1 MLVPAYCKF
10 PILREFKI
18 LWEYKKESTKLL
30 LMILW
35 SLQLSG
41 KWQRDMKIWRD
52 FTWFPFVTLT
62 YVCTNRV
69 IGNYRPSGRDNSA
82 HTGGWV
88 LSGCPSGSPG
98 GQEMSVTPPDGDPQP
113 SRAWSSHQITKHSEQ
128 PLLACQGKASVP
140 AKVYK
145 LIEAMDAFEGSA
157 MMLHC
162 VLLSFEFVDCYCRW
176 NFWRY
181 SVLWISM
188 FWTTWSPVVQMY
200 REELITFWG

>member
-10 PILREFKI
+10 AILREFKI

-41 KWQRDMKIWRD
+41 KWQWDMKIWRD
-52 FTWFPFVTLT
+52 FTWFPFLTLT
-62 YVCTNRV
+62 YLCTNRV
-69 IGNYRPSGRDNSA
+69 ISNYRPSGRDNSA

-128 PLLACQGKASVP
+128 PLLAGQGKASVP

-145 LIEAMDAFEGSA
+145 LILKLW
-157 MMLHC
+157 MLSRARPWC
-162 VLLSFEFVDCYCRW
+162 CIVYCCLLNLW
-176 NFWRY
+176 
-181 SVLWISM
+181 SVLVGRTLGNIQFSE
-188 FWTTWSPVVQMY
+188 F
-200 REELITFWG
+200 